1 MWINTWDDEATR
13 EANLVANQY
22 WGGIN
27 RELSG
32 TEAAAGVAAAA
43 TGVATVAVPSP
54 SGHPSSP
61 C

>member
-1 MWINTWDDEATR
+1 MKPLS

-43 TGVATVAVPSP
+43 AGVATVAVPSP